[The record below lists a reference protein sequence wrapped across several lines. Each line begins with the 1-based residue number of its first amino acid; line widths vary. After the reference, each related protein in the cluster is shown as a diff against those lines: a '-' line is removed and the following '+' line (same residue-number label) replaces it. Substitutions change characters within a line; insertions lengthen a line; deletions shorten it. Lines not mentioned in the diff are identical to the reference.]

1 MGGFN
6 FTLGTLERGS
16 VGWDIDQK
24 KLFRS
29 TKKQKDRKYGRGAR
43 DFEDSVRKLWQI
55 YSWCSGR
62 SGGRS
67 NI

>member
-43 DFEDSVRKLWQI
+43 DFQ
-55 YSWCSGR
+55 
-62 SGGRS
+62 
-67 NI
+67 